1 MAVGLLAVLR
11 DEAANLPRFL
21 GLLEL
26 LEQQSMLSGL
36 FCSFYE
42 NDSSDATPALLAS
55 WLQHRPGSL
64 ISEQRGE
71 VRFRGR
77 QPARTQ
83 RLAEARNR
91 ALEPLLE
98 RSLQWLLVIDV
109 DLQIQVQQQRAR
121 QQRSQCWEPLDT
133 REPRW

>member
-26 LEQQSMLSGL
+26 LELQSVLSGL

-42 NDSSDATPALLAS
+42 NDSSDATPTLLAR

-64 ISEQRGE
+64 ISEQLGE
-71 VRFRGR
+71 ARFR
-77 QPARTQ
+77 
-83 RLAEARNR
+83 
-91 ALEPLLE
+91 E
-98 RSLQWLLVIDV
+98 RSSKGSSAWPR
-109 DLQIQVQQQRAR
+109 RATER
-121 QQRSQCWEPLDT
+121 WNPCWSAPCSGC
-133 REPRW
+133 W